1 MGSNLYQLTMSGI
14 VSLTLSQIALF
25 PASADDTD
33 PAITV
38 SAAKRAA
45 PVTETVTDVHIITAE
60 TLEKAGVTS
69 LLELDKVAPEL
80 KITKQSNSAYTN
92 ISLRG
97 IFSADYYS
105 PAVQVY
111 IDGILQDQALL
122 NLPLINVARVEIL
135 KGPQGSLYGHN
146 AHAGVIHIIS
156 KQPGNEISGQ
166 VGARLS
172 NQTKEMNA
180 AISAPLIANQL
191 YAQFGYQG
199 QYDRGQTSFQGD
211 GDEKLDDG
219 SNRHVS
225 TRLTWA
231 PEDLPIDISLGYQYD
246 FQAKEDF
253 YSDQNNWKQ
262 KETTAQFVD
271 RTKQESHRA
280 DLKIAYHLDDLSLT
294 STTGYQARDM
304 NRTLVAKQD
313 ESQMLLTQELR
324 LTYDP
329 ADLPVSATFGG
340 YYEANIFNRS
350 AISFATFTPYQSE
363 LTQNNYALY
372 GDVTYHA
379 TDRLHLNAGGR
390 LSYDTAEL
398 DLSPANAAGSTQSD
412 NWFAASGKIGASY
425 DWSDHVNSYASLS
438 QGYKPGGFNRASTAD
453 AAKQSYD
460 PETSLNYEIGL
471 RSSFWDQRVNLTAS
485 VYYNTIKDIQLY
497 TGTPGQQL
505 INNHG
510 DAVSYGL
517 DMGVD
522 LYPVDG
528 LHLNTALVLNRAR
541 LSPPNNGA
549 DSFIPYSSPYTARF
563 GISYDWGFAQIPGQ
577 FSAGADVNY
586 YGRSYLDV
594 NNSAEQSAYALA
606 GLSLGYELYDISVKA
621 YAKNL
626 FNQEYK
632 TYQSGTSFIQSGAG
646 REVGAE
652 MSWKF

>member
-25 PASADDTD
+25 PASADETD

-199 QYDRGQTSFQGD
+199 QYNRGQTSFQGD

-219 SNRHVS
+219 NNRHVS

-231 PEDLPIDISLGYQYD
+231 PADLPIDVSLGYQYD

-262 KETTAQFVD
+262 RETTAQFVD

-313 ESQMLLTQELR
+313 ESQTLLTQELR